1 MPYFDVQPF
10 SWSNARVRAI
20 YGCRREDAMTNV
32 EFRPR
37 SLAFWAAAGATLVL
51 FGSLALA
58 QPTLPLP
65 TPGTTPAAPATPSDT
80 AAKARAAALA
90 AKANVDVT
98 EAWAKASGTATTA
111 PIYLHIVS
119 AKDPDRLMSVDA
131 AMANHVELHDDSPQ
145 ATARI
150 MPMPIVDIPG
160 GGTVNLGPGG
170 RYLTLVGLKAPLKE
184 GDSFLLTLKFDKA
197 GTSSTS
203 VKILGA
209 AANGLPTASA
219 ARRGDTTSGVTQR

>member
-1 MPYFDVQPF
+1 
-10 SWSNARVRAI
+10 
-20 YGCRREDAMTNV
+20 MTNV
-32 EFRPR
+32 EFRPQ
-37 SLAFWAAAGATLVL
+37 SPAFWAATGVALAL

-65 TPGTTPAAPATPSDT
+65 TPGTVPAAPAGVPSDV

-98 EAWAKASGTATTA
+98 EAWTKASGTATTA

-119 AKDPDRLMSVDA
+119 AKEPDRLLSVDA

-145 ATARI
+145 ATARVI
-150 MPMPIVDIPG
+150 PMPVIDIPG
-160 GGTVNLGPGG
+160 GATVNLGPGG

-184 GDSFLLTLKFDKA
+184 GDSFLITLKFDKA

-209 AANGLPTASA
+209 AASGPPATSAS
-219 ARRGDTTSGVTQR
+219 RRGDTTAGVSQR

>member
-1 MPYFDVQPF
+1 
-10 SWSNARVRAI
+10 
-20 YGCRREDAMTNV
+20 MTNV
-32 EFRPR
+32 EFKPQ
-37 SLAFWAAAGATLVL
+37 SLAFWAAAGATLAL

-58 QPTLPLP
+58 QSTLPLP
-65 TPGTTPAAPATPSDT
+65 APGNAPTPPAAPAGVPNDV

-98 EAWAKASGTATTA
+98 EAWAKASGTATSA

-119 AKDPDRLMSVDA
+119 AKDPDRLLSVDA

-145 ATARI
+145 ATTRI

-184 GDSFLLTLKFDKA
+184 GDSFLITMKFDKA
-197 GTSSTS
+197 GTSSTA

-209 AANGLPTASA
+209 AASGPPATGA
-219 ARRGDTTSGVTQR
+219 ARRGDTTAGVSQR

>member
-1 MPYFDVQPF
+1 
-10 SWSNARVRAI
+10 
-20 YGCRREDAMTNV
+20 MTNV
-32 EFRPR
+32 EFRPQ

-65 TPGTTPAAPATPSDT
+65 TPGTAPGAPAAPPGVPSDV

-98 EAWAKASGTATTA
+98 EAWTKASGTATSA

-119 AKDPDRLMSVDA
+119 AKDPDRLLSVDA

-145 ATARI
+145 AAARV
-150 MPMPIVDIPG
+150 MPMPVVDIPG
-160 GGTVNLGPGG
+160 GATVNLGPGG

-184 GDSFLLTLKFDKA
+184 GESFLLTLKFDKA

-203 VKILGA
+203 VKVLGA
-209 AANGLPTASA
+209 AASGLPSANA
-219 ARRGDTTSGVTQR
+219 ARRGDSTSGVTQR

>member
-1 MPYFDVQPF
+1 
-10 SWSNARVRAI
+10 
-20 YGCRREDAMTNV
+20 MTNV
-32 EFRPR
+32 EFRPQ
-37 SLAFWAAAGATLVL
+37 SPAFWAAAGAILVL
-51 FGSLALA
+51 FGSLAFA

-65 TPGTTPAAPATPSDT
+65 TPGAAPAAPAAPSDT

-98 EAWAKASGTATTA
+98 EAWTKASGAATTA

-119 AKDPDRLMSVDA
+119 AKEPDRLLSVDA

-145 ATARI
+145 ATARV
-150 MPMPIVDIPG
+150 MPAPVIDIPG
-160 GGTVNLGPGG
+160 GATVNLGPGG

-184 GDSFLLTLKFDKA
+184 GESFLLTLKFDKA

-203 VKILGA
+203 VKVLGA
-209 AANGLPTASA
+209 AASGLPTTNA
-219 ARRGDTTSGVTQR
+219 ARRGDTTSGVSQR

>member
-1 MPYFDVQPF
+1 
-10 SWSNARVRAI
+10 
-20 YGCRREDAMTNV
+20 MTNV
-32 EFRPR
+32 EFRPQ

-51 FGSLALA
+51 FGSLAFG

-65 TPGTTPAAPATPSDT
+65 TPGAAPAAPATPSDT
-80 AAKARAAALA
+80 AVKARAAALA

-98 EAWAKASGTATTA
+98 EAWTKASGTATTV

-119 AKDPDRLMSVDA
+119 AKEPDRLLSVDA

-145 ATARI
+145 ATARV
-150 MPMPIVDIPG
+150 MPAPIVDIPG
-160 GGTVNLGPGG
+160 GATVNLGPGG

-184 GDSFLLTLKFDKA
+184 GESFLLTLKFDKA

-203 VKILGA
+203 VKVLGA
-209 AANGLPTASA
+209 AASGLPAASA
-219 ARRGDTTSGVTQR
+219 ARKGDTTSGVSQR

>member
-1 MPYFDVQPF
+1 
-10 SWSNARVRAI
+10 
-20 YGCRREDAMTNV
+20 MTNV
-32 EFRPR
+32 EFRPQ

-51 FGSLALA
+51 FGSLAFA
-58 QPTLPLP
+58 QPTPPLP
-65 TPGTTPAAPATPSDT
+65 APGAAPAAPAAQGDT
-80 AAKARAAALA
+80 AARARAAALA

-119 AKDPDRLMSVDA
+119 AKEPDRLLGVDS

-145 ATARI
+145 ATARV
-150 MPMPIVDIPG
+150 MPAPIIDIPG
-160 GGTVNLGPGG
+160 GATVNLGPGG

-184 GDSFLLTLKFDKA
+184 GESFLLTLKFDKA

-203 VKILGA
+203 VKVLGA
-209 AANGLPTASA
+209 AASGLPAAGS
-219 ARRGDTTSGVTQR
+219 ARRGDTTSGVSQR